1 MLYFLLDLHRAG
13 NIASNM
19 KEEIQTIR
27 KKFIKA
33 DYPIPFVNSVI
44 NQYNNKSKEQQID
57 NEDDYI
63 IPPYL
68 FEEEKPLFY

>member
-1 MLYFLLDLHRAG
+1 
-13 NIASNM
+13 M

-33 DYPIPFVNSVI
+33 DYPRPFVDSVI
-44 NQYNNKSKEQQID
+44 NQYNNKAKEQQID

-63 IPPYL
+63 IPLYL
-68 FEEEKPLFY
+68 FEEEKLCFTKITILWTNSKIKRFY